1 MSTADPRPLRI
12 LVVDDHEDSAHA
24 LAAVLRRRGHDVFT
38 ASGFVVALDVAAGL
52 TTIDLLV
59 SDITL
64 PDGSGCD
71 LLPVLRT
78 RQAGGVTTA
87 TAIAV
92 TGHAEPEWL
101 DRCRRSGYG
110 QILVKPGPFDTLLG
124 AIEA

>member
-1 MSTADPRPLRI
+1 MSTADLRPLRI

-38 ASGFVVALDVAAGL
+38 ASGFVDALDVAAGL

-71 LLPVLRT
+71 LLPVLRA
-78 RQAGGVTTA
+78 RRAGGVGA
-87 TAIAV
+87 AIAV

-110 QILVKPGPFDTLLG
+110 HILVKPVPFDTLLC
-124 AIEA
+124 AIET